1 MKVILLVDVK
11 GVGRKNELKDVAD
24 GYGRNFLIAR
34 KLAVAADE
42 KGMAV
47 KNQADA
53 KEAAEKEQLQKLADS
68 LAKTVFE
75 FSVKTGEHKEVF
87 GSISRRDIEDAL
99 KAKGFISGQLLLEH
113 PIKSTGEHKVE
124 MLFGKGVK
132 GIVRIVV
139 KAA

>member
-53 KEAAEKEQLQKLADS
+53 KEEAEKARLISIAAKLEGMI
-68 LAKTVFE
+68 FE
-75 FSVKTGEHKEVF
+75 FAIKTGAHHEVF
-87 GSISRRDIEDAL
+87 GSLSKRAIEDAIR
-99 KAKGFISGQLLLEH
+99 AKGISEGELILEH

-124 MLFGKGVK
+124 MSFGKGVRGMVK
-132 GIVRIVV
+132 VVV
-139 KAA
+139 KAE